1 MTRKAPLS
9 TLEALLCPH
18 EVSEAHLPAF
28 SELRGKLEA
37 ALRALPPEALAR
49 LEELEERHLLLGS
62 TSAEFSQ
69 ALRALP
75 EACSDS
81 GALYVQA
88 RAVSAFMGAL
98 ARHGAPKRPA
108 NPPPPLTPWSYPDV
122 AAALAG

>member
-18 EVSEAHLPAF
+18 EVPEDHLPAF
-28 SELRGKLEA
+28 SELWEKLEA

-75 EACSDS
+75 EAWSES

-108 NPPPPLTPWSYPDV
+108 NPPRSLTLWSYPDV